1 MARLQEC
8 TGLEIKHIFVVGGG
22 SRNELLNQ
30 YIADA
35 LNMEVIAGLT
45 EATATG
51 NIIQQ
56 AIADKQIQ
64 DLKEGHNI
72 IKNSFEQ
79 KIYYPANT
87 KKWTDAITEKKYL
100 FQ

>member
-1 MARLQEC
+1 MAKLQES
-8 TGLEIKHIFVVGGG
+8 TGLELKYIFVVGGG

-35 LNMEVIAGLT
+35 LGMEVVTGLT
-45 EATATG
+45 EATAVG

-64 DLKEGHNI
+64 NLEEGHNI
-72 IKNSFEQ
+72 VKNSFEQ
-79 KIYYPANT
+79 KIYYPENT
-87 KKWTDAITEKKYL
+87 KRWADTIVKVKHL

>member
-1 MARLQEC
+1 MTKLQDC

-30 YIADA
+30 YIANV
-35 LNMEVIAGLT
+35 LNMEVVTGLT

-56 AIADKQIQ
+56 AVADKQIK

-72 IKNSFEQ
+72 VKNSFEQ
-79 KIYYPANT
+79 KIYYPENT
-87 KKWTDAITEKKYL
+87 KRWAGAIAKIKHL